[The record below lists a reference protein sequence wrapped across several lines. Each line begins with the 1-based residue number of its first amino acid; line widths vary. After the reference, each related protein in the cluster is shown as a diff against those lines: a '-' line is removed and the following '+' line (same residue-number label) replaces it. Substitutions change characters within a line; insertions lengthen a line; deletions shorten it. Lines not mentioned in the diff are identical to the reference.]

1 VEDNAMIPQSKE
13 VSPGQKAAIENA
25 VSRRL
30 QNQGNTVASLAA
42 RQQAAELMR
51 HQLFL
56 LDPSER
62 RMSIEDYAAV
72 LLEQSDLMS

>member
-1 VEDNAMIPQSKE
+1 MIPQSKE
-13 VSPGQKAAIENA
+13 VSPGHKVAIENA
-25 VSRRL
+25 VSRKL
-30 QNQGNTVASLAA
+30 HTQGNVVASLAA

-62 RMSIEDYAAV
+62 RMSIEDYAAL

>member
-1 VEDNAMIPQSKE
+1 MIPQSKE

-30 QNQGNTVASLAA
+30 QNQENTVASLAA

-51 HQLFL
+51 HQLCL

>member
-1 VEDNAMIPQSKE
+1 MIPQSKE
-13 VSPGQKAAIENA
+13 VSPGQQAAIENA
-25 VSRRL
+25 VNRRL